1 MRQVALFDRCRWRGG
16 SARGAPR
23 PHPLALLLPLGLAAA
38 SLTTPSLRAQEAGVV
53 AGQVVTEATQRP
65 LPGAQIV
72 VQGQAGKGAMSDA
85 DGNFRI
91 TGVTGTEV
99 VLNARMIGYKPVTQ
113 TVRVGATDVR
123 FAMADRPVELDQIVV
138 TGTAGGQTQ
147 RSIGNSV
154 THIKAEEVTASAA
167 IPSVDGLINGR
178 APGVVV
184 TPGTGMIGSGANIR
198 IRGMSSFSLSGDP
211 LIYVDGVRVNNET
224 GSGISVQA
232 FGSGVVSRMNDFD
245 PSEIE
250 SIEILKGPSAATLYG
265 TEAARG
271 VINIITKKGSSEGTR
286 YNFTLKQGANWF
298 MNPEGRV
305 PMNYWR
311 DPTGQIQALNI
322 IKREDD
328 RGTPIFRTGDVQD
341 FSASV
346 SGGAGTLRYF
356 ASAGKGKQQGAEPN
370 NFRDQFNARTNLGIT
385 PSEKV
390 NIQTSLGYIQS
401 HTALSCEGGCGGATW
416 GAWYST
422 PENLPENCA
431 ADAPPECA
439 WVRGFNSAPPE
450 ADRAM
455 QDWQNINRLT
465 GSFTINYKPIGWL
478 SNRLAIGTD
487 FTQEKNQELLP
498 YLTNDTLRYFWGQ
511 NADGWKYQNRR
522 DIVFNT
528 YDYNGT
534 ARFDLTP
541 KVTSATSFGVQYYQ
555 KQFSDI
561 TAEGDF
567 FPAPGLETISS
578 AALRP
583 VTSDGYSNNNTLGY
597 YAQQQFGWQNRL
609 FLTAAVRVDNN
620 SSFGKDVKWVTYPKA
635 ELSWVLNEEP
645 FFDQHAPGFISTFK
659 LRASYG
665 ESGTQPDAFTALR
678 TFSPIPGPNG
688 TAALTPGLIGNPDLG
703 PERGKEFEVG
713 FDAGFLDD
721 RLGLNLTLYDTHTKD
736 AILLR
741 GVAPSTGFG
750 GSSQYVNAGEI
761 MNQGI
766 ETMLTAQVLK
776 GSSYG
781 WDLGFNFSANRGK
794 VVELSGGDTT
804 IVSGSI
810 QQRIGYAPFSWFT
823 YVITGADYDAATGRA
838 INIMCADGKGG
849 NTPCYNENGLAV
861 APRLYRGR
869 AVPAWEGSVNSN
881 FRFLTNFR
889 LSTMIDFKGGY
900 KKADNNIRIRCQIF
914 TTCLEAIETEK
925 TDPKLLAQYQSS
937 GTLRDFMYTD
947 GKFAKLREISLSYD
961 APSSLAQRIGA
972 RGLTLNVAARNL
984 HTWTNYT
991 GLDPEN
997 YFVSG
1002 GAGGGTQFTD
1012 QSELPQLTSFIVSA
1026 HLSF

>member
-1 MRQVALFDRCRWRGG
+1 M
-16 SARGAPR
+16 
-23 PHPLALLLPLGLAAA
+23 
-38 SLTTPSLRAQEAGVV
+38 
-53 AGQVVTEATQRP
+53 AGQVVTEASQRP
-65 LPGAQIV
+65 LPGAQVV
-72 VQGQAGKGAMSDA
+72 VQGQPGKGAMSDA

-113 TVRVGATDVR
+113 TVRVGTTDVK
-123 FAMADRPVELDQIVV
+123 FSMADRPVELDAIVV

-154 THIKAEEVTASAA
+154 ARIKASEVTATAA

-184 TPGTGMIGSGANIR
+184 TPGTGMVGGGANIR
-198 IRGMSSFSLSGDP
+198 IRGMSTFSLSGDP

-250 SIEILKGPSAATLYG
+250 SIEILKGPAAATLYG

-271 VINIITKKGSSEGTR
+271 VINIITKKGSNEGTR
-286 YNFTLKQGANWF
+286 YNFTIKQGANWF
-298 MNPEGRV
+298 MNPEGRMPV
-305 PMNYWR
+305 TYWR
-311 DPTGQIQALNI
+311 DPTGNIQSLNI
-322 IKREDD
+322 VERENA
-328 RGTPIFRTGDVQD
+328 RGTPIFRTGRVEDWA
-341 FSASV
+341 ASV

-356 ASAGKGKQQGAEPN
+356 ASAGKSSAEGAEPN

-385 PSEKV
+385 PNEKID
-390 NIQTSLGYIQS
+390 IQSSLGYVQS
-401 HTALSCEGGCGGATW
+401 HTALSCEGGCGGAMW
-416 GAWYST
+416 GASYST

-431 ADAPPECA
+431 AEDMPECG

-450 ADRAM
+450 VDRAM
-455 QDWQNINRLT
+455 NDWQNVNRFT
-465 GSFTINYKPIGWL
+465 GSFTVNYKPFTWF
-478 SNRLAIGTD
+478 SNRIAIGTD

-541 KVTSATSFGVQYYQ
+541 KINSATSFGVQYYQ
-555 KQFSDI
+555 KEFSDI

-567 FPAPGLETISS
+567 FPAPGLETVSS

-583 VTSDGYSNNNTLGY
+583 VTADGYSNNNTLGY
-597 YAQQQFGWQNRL
+597 YAQQQFSWQNRL
-609 FLTAAVRVDNN
+609 FLTAALRVDNN

-645 FFDQHAPGFISTFK
+645 FFADHVPDWVTTFK
-659 LRASYG
+659 FRAAYG
-665 ESGTQPDAFTALR
+665 ESGTQPEAFTALR
-678 TFSPIPGPNG
+678 TFNPIPGPAG
-688 TAALTPGLIGNPDLG
+688 TAALTPGLLGNPNLG
-703 PERGKEFEVG
+703 PERGKELEVG
-713 FDAGFLDD
+713 FDAGLFDD
-721 RLGLNLTLYDTHTKD
+721 RFGLNLTLYDTHTQD

-750 GSSQYVNAGEI
+750 ASSQYVNAGEI

-766 ETMLTAQVLK
+766 EALVTAQVLR
-776 GSSYG
+776 GENYG
-781 WDLGFNFSANRGK
+781 WELGFNFSANRGK
-794 VVELSGGDTT
+794 VLELTGNDTA
-804 IVSGSI
+804 IVPGSY
-810 QQRIGYAPFSWFT
+810 QHRIGYAPFSWFRER
-823 YVITGADYDAATGRA
+823 VVSADFDPSTGRA
-838 INIMCADGKGG
+838 INIMCDDGSGG
-849 NTPCYNENGLAV
+849 SMPCYDENGAII
-861 APRLYRGR
+861 APRVYLGR
-869 AVPAWEGSVNSN
+869 VLPAWEGSITSN
-881 FRFLTNFR
+881 VRFLSHFR
-889 LSTMIDFKGGY
+889 LSALVDFKGGY
-900 KKADNNIRIRCQIF
+900 KKLDNNIRINCQIF
-914 TTCLEAIETEK
+914 YTCLEAVEVEK
-925 TDPKLLAQYQSS
+925 TDPKRLAQFQS
-937 GTLRDFMYTD
+937 GGGLRDFVFTD

-961 APSSLAQRIGA
+961 APASLARRVGA
-972 RGLTLNVAARNL
+972 RGVTLNFAARNL

-1002 GAGGGTQFTD
+1002 GAGNGSQFTD
-1012 QSELPQLTSFIVSA
+1012 QAELPQLASFIFSA

>member
-1 MRQVALFDRCRWRGG
+1 MRQVALFGWCRWRGG

-23 PHPLALLLPLGLAAA
+23 PHRLALLLPLGLAAA
-38 SLTTPSLRAQEAGVV
+38 SLTTPALRAQETGVV
-53 AGQVVTEATQRP
+53 AGQVVTEASQRP
-65 LPGAQIV
+65 LPGAQVV
-72 VQGQAGKGAMSDA
+72 VQGQPGKGAMSDA

-113 TVRVGATDVR
+113 TVRVGTTDVK
-123 FAMADRPVELDQIVV
+123 FSMADRPVELDAIVV

-154 THIKAEEVTASAA
+154 ARIKASEVTATAA

-184 TPGTGMIGSGANIR
+184 TPGTGMVGGGANIR
-198 IRGMSSFSLSGDP
+198 IRGMSTFSLSGDP

-250 SIEILKGPSAATLYG
+250 SIEILKGPAAATLYG

-271 VINIITKKGSSEGTR
+271 VINIITKKGSNEGTR
-286 YNFTLKQGANWF
+286 YNFTIKQGANWF
-298 MNPEGRV
+298 MNPEGRMPV
-305 PMNYWR
+305 TYWR
-311 DPTGQIQALNI
+311 DPTGNIQSLNI
-322 IKREDD
+322 VERENA
-328 RGTPIFRTGDVQD
+328 RGTPIFRTGRVEDWA
-341 FSASV
+341 ASV

-356 ASAGKGKQQGAEPN
+356 ASAGKSSAEGAEPN

-385 PSEKV
+385 PNEKID
-390 NIQTSLGYIQS
+390 IQSSLGYVQS
-401 HTALSCEGGCGGATW
+401 HTALSCEGGCGGAMW
-416 GAWYST
+416 GASYST

-431 ADAPPECA
+431 AEDMPECG

-450 ADRAM
+450 VDRAM
-455 QDWQNINRLT
+455 NDWQNVNRFT
-465 GSFTINYKPIGWL
+465 GSFTVNYKPFTWF
-478 SNRLAIGTD
+478 SNRIAIGTD

-541 KVTSATSFGVQYYQ
+541 KINSATSFGVQYYQ
-555 KQFSDI
+555 KEFSDI

-567 FPAPGLETISS
+567 FPAPGLETVSS

-583 VTSDGYSNNNTLGY
+583 VTADGYSNNNTLGY
-597 YAQQQFGWQNRL
+597 YAQQQFSWQNRL
-609 FLTAAVRVDNN
+609 FLTAALRVDNN

-645 FFDQHAPGFISTFK
+645 FFADHVPDWVTTFK
-659 LRASYG
+659 FRAAYG
-665 ESGTQPDAFTALR
+665 ESGTQPEAFTALR
-678 TFSPIPGPNG
+678 TFNPIPGPAG
-688 TAALTPGLIGNPDLG
+688 TAALTPGLLGNPNLG
-703 PERGKEFEVG
+703 PERGKELEVG
-713 FDAGFLDD
+713 FDAGLFDD
-721 RLGLNLTLYDTHTKD
+721 RFGLNLTLYDTHTQD

-750 GSSQYVNAGEI
+750 ASSQYVNAGEI

-766 ETMLTAQVLK
+766 EALVTAQVLR
-776 GSSYG
+776 GENYG
-781 WDLGFNFSANRGK
+781 WELGFNFSANRGK
-794 VVELSGGDTT
+794 VLELTGNDTA
-804 IVSGSI
+804 IVPGSY
-810 QQRIGYAPFSWFT
+810 QHRIGYAPFSWFRER
-823 YVITGADYDAATGRA
+823 VVSADFDPSTGRA
-838 INIMCADGKGG
+838 INIMCDDGSGG
-849 NTPCYNENGLAV
+849 SMPCYDENGAII
-861 APRLYRGR
+861 APRVYLGR
-869 AVPAWEGSVNSN
+869 VLPAWEGSITSN
-881 FRFLTNFR
+881 VRFLSHFR
-889 LSTMIDFKGGY
+889 LSALVDFKGGY
-900 KKADNNIRIRCQIF
+900 KKLDNNIRINCQIF
-914 TTCLEAIETEK
+914 YTCLEAVEVEK
-925 TDPKLLAQYQSS
+925 TDPKRLAQFQS
-937 GTLRDFMYTD
+937 GGGLRDFVFTD

-961 APSSLAQRIGA
+961 APASLARRVGA
-972 RGLTLNVAARNL
+972 RGVTLNFAARNL

-1002 GAGGGTQFTD
+1002 GAGNGSQFTD
-1012 QSELPQLTSFIVSA
+1012 QAELPQLASFIFSA